1 VSVVGL
7 RDSLDRAL
15 MVRVMIFPRVRKR
28 SEVGFLIKWMSS
40 HVDSLVVLT

>member
-1 VSVVGL
+1 MSVVGL
-7 RDSLDRAL
+7 RDLVNMAL

-40 HVDSLVVLT
+40 QVDSLGVLT